1 MREDDQQKGQIE
13 RYFTLLESVKATCL
27 WTQSHEFSEKVKAS
41 TLLDKHQTL
50 TYYRAPWLRDHQ
62 SCRIR

>member
-1 MREDDQQKGQIE
+1 M
-13 RYFTLLESVKATCL
+13 LLEGVKATCL